1 MTKTWCLQNILANR
15 AFGVLRYPA
24 AVLYKNLAR
33 KEPRR
38 QYYSQTSLLWYRLMF
53 RYLQVFASIG
63 YSHVVLQHA
72 ARLCG
77 WNTNDWHHL
86 TCNLRLWPYCWGRPF
101 ESQAVGPV
109 HLICTGWHAATQYN
123 QNWQVKLREKVD
135 IFNLVSRGLPSLVTS
150 GLSVTLVL
158 TAGAHW
164 LADAAHPFAIMCR
177 VVFGMDSMKPM
188 LWAVSTAWLSW
199 HIHNLPLVPLYLW
212 WSLCTLYLHACQV
225 RVTVGD
231 SGLCCCA
238 CVTTFKR

>member
-1 MTKTWCLQNILANR
+1 MYPLEPVCQRKIFILMLCILMNNKELFDLIWFALIWFE
-15 AFGVLRYPA
+15 ALIHEPLRP
-24 AVLYKNLAR
+24 
-33 KEPRR
+33 
-38 QYYSQTSLLWYRLMF
+38 
-53 RYLQVFASIG
+53 
-63 YSHVVLQHA
+63 H
-72 ARLCG
+72 
-77 WNTNDWHHL
+77 
-86 TCNLRLWPYCWGRPF
+86 CWGRPF

-109 HLICTGWHAATQYN
+109 HLICTGWHAATQYS
-123 QNWQVKLREKVD
+123 QNWQVKPREKIDV
-135 IFNLVSRGLPSLVTS
+135 FNLVFRWLPSLVTS
-150 GLSVTLVL
+150 GLSATLVL

-177 VVFGMDSMKPM
+177 VVFGMDRLKPM

-199 HIHNLPLVPLYLW
+199 HVHNLPLVPLYLW